1 VRELLTAAL
10 PLLGLA
16 VAGLAGIGITAVL
29 APSLPGDAQGAL
41 APLAG
46 FALLAAASTLLP
58 YGATTGVLAPIVLA
72 AGVAVTVAARRHLP
86 SLRAAAAPAAVA
98 VGALVLAAIPA
109 AARGSWEATSL
120 YGSTDSY
127 HWVSQGRAYLDGPAP
142 EPVTEHPDRLTYERS
157 RDQQWAVA
165 LPFALGQLAWVG
177 DADPADAYGALAALV
192 YAFLPLAT
200 YAAARAL
207 LGWSPQ
213 LALAAGSVIA
223 LNASLLF
230 ASHFSW
236 QQQLAGSALAFAAA
250 ALLRLG
256 LEPTASRRLLVLAAL
271 LVAGALATYRLG
283 FAPYLA
289 ALLALVVA
297 TTLVTGRD
305 RGDVARRAGAFA
317 GAAALFALPSL
328 VALRSGLP
336 EFVDAGGFS
345 TAFKE
350 HFPAGQPGEALGLV
364 PRVWAIEED
373 WPAAIR
379 VTWLVAAS
387 LLALVLLVGGVR
399 SARRLGRAD
408 FVLAGSALVLGGW
421 LVLLLPAFAP
431 YLSYKLL
438 AYGAPFLVLLVLA
451 PFAGRRTRATVAAA
465 AVGGVFLAASALV
478 ATIAPVDARRTLELV
493 GVVPADATVS
503 FTTDDAWEEAWTV
516 YRLRDVRVS
525 VETPTYLLTEQ
536 GRKREATAYRHRP
549 VTHEAVLRGDR
560 IVVAPASG

>member
-1 VRELLTAAL
+1 MRELATAAL
-10 PLLGLA
+10 PLLGLV
-16 VAGLAGIGITAVL
+16 VAGLAGLGVTAAL
-29 APSLPGDAQGAL
+29 APALPGDAQAAL

-58 YGATTGVLAPIVLA
+58 YGATTGVLAPVVLV
-72 AGVAVTVAARRHLP
+72 AGLAVSFAVRRRLP
-86 SLRAAAAPAAVA
+86 SVRAAAAPAALA

-109 AARGSWEATSL
+109 AVRGSWEATSL
-120 YGSTDSY
+120 YGSTDAY

-165 LPFALGQLAWVG
+165 LPFALGQLAWVA
-177 DADPADAYGALAALV
+177 DADPAETYGALAALV

-200 YAAARAL
+200 YAAARAV
-207 LGWSPQ
+207 LGWSPR
-213 LALAAGSVIA
+213 LALVAGGVIA

-256 LEPTASRRLLVLAAL
+256 LEPGSRRLLVLAAL

-297 TTLVTGRD
+297 TALVTGRD
-305 RGDVARRAGAFA
+305 RADVARRAGVFA
-317 GAAALFALPSL
+317 GVTALLALPSL
-328 VALRSGLP
+328 VALGSGLP

-387 LLALVLLVGGVR
+387 LLAVVLLVGGIR
-399 SARRLGRAD
+399 AARGLGRAD
-408 FVLAGSALVLGGW
+408 FLLAGSALVLGGW
-421 LVLLLPAFAP
+421 VVLLLPAFAP

-465 AVGGVFLAASALV
+465 AVGGVLLAASALV

-493 GVVPADATVS
+493 GDVPAGATVS
-503 FTTDDAWEEAWTV
+503 FTTDDAWEEAWTI
-516 YRLRDVRVS
+516 YRLRDVRLS

-536 GRKREATAYRHRP
+536 GRKREAAAYRHRP

>member
-1 VRELLTAAL
+1 MRELATVAL

-16 VAGLAGIGITAVL
+16 VAGVAGIGVAAAL
-29 APSLPGDAQGAL
+29 APGLPGDAQAAL

-72 AGVAVTVAARRHLP
+72 LGLAVTVAVRRRLP
-86 SLRAAAAPAAVA
+86 TLRAAAVPAALA
-98 VGALVLAAIPA
+98 VGALLLAALPA
-109 AARGSWEATSL
+109 AVRGSWEATSL
-120 YGSTDSY
+120 YGSTDAY

-142 EPVTEHPDRLTYERS
+142 EPITEHPDRLTYERS

-165 LPFALGQLAWVG
+165 LPFALGQLAWVA
-177 DADPADAYGALAALV
+177 DADPAETYGVLAALV

-207 LGWSPQ
+207 LGWTPR
-213 LALAAGSVIA
+213 LALLAGGVIA

-256 LEPTASRRLLVLAAL
+256 LEPAASRLLLVLAAL

-297 TTLVTGRD
+297 TTLVTGHD
-305 RGDVARRAGAFA
+305 RGDVARRTGVFA
-317 GAAALFALPSL
+317 GAAALLALPSL
-328 VALRSGLP
+328 VALGSGLP

-387 LLALVLLVGGVR
+387 LLAVMLLVGGVR
-399 SARRLGRAD
+399 AARRLGRAD

-421 LVLLLPAFAP
+421 VVLLLPAFAP

-438 AYGAPFLVLLVLA
+438 AYGAPFLVLLALT
-451 PFAGRRTRATVAAA
+451 PFAGRRTRTGVAAA
-465 AVGGVFLAASALV
+465 AVGGVLLLASALV
-478 ATIAPVDARRTLELV
+478 ATIAPVDARRTLELT
-493 GVVPADATVS
+493 GDVPAGATVS
-503 FTTDDAWEEAWTV
+503 FTTDDAWEEAWAI
-516 YRLRDVRVS
+516 YRLRDVRLS

-536 GRKREATAYRHRP
+536 GRKRDAAAYRHRP
-549 VTHEAVLRGDR
+549 VTHVADLRGDR
-560 IVVAPASG
+560 IALEAASR

>member
-1 VRELLTAAL
+1 MRELATAAL
-10 PLLGLA
+10 PLIGLA
-16 VAGLAGIGITAVL
+16 VAGLAGIGITAAL
-29 APSLPGDAQGAL
+29 APSLPGDAQAAL

-58 YGATTGVLAPIVLA
+58 YGATTGVLAPIVLV
-72 AGVAVTVAARRHLP
+72 AGLLATVLVRRRV
-86 SLRAAAAPAAVA
+86 SLRSAAAPAALA
-98 VGALVLAAIPA
+98 VGALVLASIPA

-120 YGSTDSY
+120 YRSTDAY

-165 LPFALGQLAWVG
+165 LPFALGQLAWVA
-177 DADPADAYGALAALV
+177 DADPAETYGALAALLF
-192 YAFLPLAT
+192 AFLPLAT

-207 LGWSPQ
+207 LGWSPW
-213 LALAAGSVIA
+213 LALVAGGVIA

-250 ALLRLG
+250 AVLRLG
-256 LEPTASRRLLVLAAL
+256 LERSGPRRPLVLAAL

-283 FAPYLA
+283 FAPYLGL
-289 ALLALVVA
+289 LLALVTAAV
-297 TTLVTGRD
+297 LLRERD
-305 RGDVARRAGAFA
+305 RGEVARRAGLFV
-317 GAAALFALPSL
+317 GATALLALPSL
-328 VALRSGLP
+328 VALGHGLP

-364 PRVWAIEED
+364 PRVWAIEEN
-373 WPAAIR
+373 WPSAIR
-379 VTWLVAAS
+379 VAWLVAAS
-387 LLALVLLVGGVR
+387 LLAVVLLAGGVGA
-399 SARRLGRAD
+399 ARRLGRAD
-408 FVLAGSALVLGGW
+408 FVLGGSALVLTGW

-438 AYGAPFLVLLVLA
+438 SYGAPFLVLLVLA
-451 PFAGRRTRATVAAA
+451 PFAGPRTRRSVAAA
-465 AVGGVFLAASALV
+465 AAGGVLLVASAVV
-478 ATIAPVDARRTLELV
+478 ATIAPVDARRTLELA
-493 GVVPADATVS
+493 GDVPPEATVS
-503 FTTDDAWEEAWTV
+503 FTTDDAWAEAWTS
-516 YRLRDVRVS
+516 YRLRDARLS

-536 GRKREATAYRHRP
+536 GRKREAAAYRHRP
-549 VTHEAVLRGDR
+549 VTHTAVLDGVR
-560 IVVAPASG
+560 IAVEAAPG